1 MHTCQSESGIK
12 DDKGEPM
19 KTGRNATCQSQ
30 ADHSCLYEVGEM
42 SAAKSSESVPW
53 DPRPAETALNFE
65 LERDLQ
71 TSQSFCP
78 CEVTA
83 AYDTFQKTKEGA
95 LSVQWP
101 FLNLLFSF
109 LIYIYI

>member
-12 DDKGEPM
+12 DDKGEQM

-65 LERDLQ
+65 LERDPQ

-109 LIYIYI
+109 LIYI